1 MLTNLSV
8 VIILQYIQTSNCY
21 AVHSKLTQCNMLIE
35 SQWHWE
41 AGSTIKS
48 TGEILVKLEMEELKL
63 K

>member
-21 AVHSKLTQCNMLIE
+21 AAHFKLTQCNMLIK
-35 SQWHWE
+35 SQWNWGG
-41 AGSTIKS
+41 GSTTKS